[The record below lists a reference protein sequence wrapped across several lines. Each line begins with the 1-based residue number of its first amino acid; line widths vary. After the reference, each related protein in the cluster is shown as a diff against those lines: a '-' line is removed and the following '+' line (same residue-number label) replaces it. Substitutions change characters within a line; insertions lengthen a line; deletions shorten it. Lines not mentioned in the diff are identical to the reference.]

1 MGPVVSVIVPVYNAQ
16 KSLAR
21 CIDSILNQT
30 FKDFELILLDD
41 GSTDTSGEI
50 CDRYAEID
58 ERVRVIH
65 KENSG
70 VSDTRNRGLDIAEGK
85 YLQFLDSDDWIT
97 PEATGLF
104 VRTVEEN
111 QCDMVIADFYR
122 VIGERVSQKGAIEE
136 DGLMDQVTFAE
147 NMLQKPA
154 DFYYGVLWNKLY
166 KREIVESYRLRMDS
180 SVSWCEDFMFNL
192 EYVRH
197 IRSVYALKVPVYY
210 YVKTKGSLVSQG
222 MSVKKTIQM
231 KRTVFEYYNSFC
243 KDVFDEEDY
252 EKHKVQVYR
261 FLIEAAGD
269 GVVAPSIL
277 PGSYKL
283 GAERT
288 SVSEGVQEGEGF
300 FFDSYRE
307 RKLQERLF
315 DVVALKNELQ
325 TVDIKLLFYFS
336 RPHENCTFKET
347 TEILDIT
354 RRELSFSI
362 QSLLSRNLIEVKE
375 KPVNRTK
382 TRKTRDRSEKD
393 LVQEP
398 KRKTKASEYVLT
410 PEADGILAEALL
422 VLDDFEQLQYEG
434 FSQEEIIMFERLN
447 EKRNQNI
454 RRALAGKY

>member
-1 MGPVVSVIVPVYNAQ
+1 MPLVSIIVPVYNSEN
-16 KSLAR
+16 SLAR
-21 CIDSILNQT
+21 CVDSILNQT

-41 GSTDTSGEI
+41 GSTDTSGKI
-50 CDRYAEID
+50 CDSYSEKD
-58 ERVRVIH
+58 ERVHVVH

-70 VSDTRNRGLDIAEGK
+70 VSDTRNHGIEIAEGK

-104 VRTVEEN
+104 VRTAEEN
-111 QCDMVIADFYR
+111 RCDMVIADFYR
-122 VIGERVSQKGAIEE
+122 VVGERVSTKGAIEQ
-136 DGLMDQVTFAE
+136 DGMMDRVSYAE

-154 DFYYGVLWNKLY
+154 DFYYGVLWNKLFR
-166 KREIVESYRLRMDS
+166 REIIETYHLRMDS

-197 IRSVYALKVPVYY
+197 IQSIYALKVPVYY

-231 KRTVFEYYNSFC
+231 KRTVFEYYNNFC
-243 KDVFDEEDY
+243 KDVFDEEGY
-252 EKHKVQVYR
+252 EKYKVQVYR

-269 GVVAPSIL
+269 GIVAPAIL
-277 PGSYKL
+277 PGIYRL

-315 DVVALKNELQ
+315 DVVALKNELL
-325 TVDIKLLFYFS
+325 TVDIKLLFYLS
-336 RPHENCTFKET
+336 HPHENCTLKEMT
-347 TEILDIT
+347 DILDVT
-354 RRELSFSI
+354 RRELSSSI
-362 QSLLSRNLIEVKE
+362 QSLLSRALIETKE
-375 KPVNRTK
+375 KAPDKSKSRKSKEKNTK
-382 TRKTRDRSEKD
+382 ETA
-393 LVQEP
+393 QET
-398 KRKTKASEYVLT
+398 KRKAKACEYVLT
-410 PEADGILAEALL
+410 SEADSILAEALL
-422 VLDDFEQLQYEG
+422 VMDDFEQLQYEG

-454 RRALAGKY
+454 RKALK

>member
-104 VRTVEEN
+104 VRTAEEN

-252 EKHKVQVYR
+252 EKYKVQVYR

>member
-252 EKHKVQVYR
+252 EKYKVQVYR

-325 TVDIKLLFYFS
+325 TVDIKLLFYLS
-336 RPHENCTFKET
+336 LPHENCTFKET

>member
-1 MGPVVSVIVPVYNAQ
+1 MGPVVSVIVPVYNVQ

-252 EKHKVQVYR
+252 EKYKVQVYR

>member
-104 VRTVEEN
+104 VRTAEEN

-252 EKHKVQVYR
+252 EKYKVQVYR

-300 FFDSYRE
+300 FFDLYRE

>member
-252 EKHKVQVYR
+252 EKYKVQVYR

>member
-97 PEATGLF
+97 PEAIGLF
-104 VRTVEEN
+104 VRTAEEN

-252 EKHKVQVYR
+252 EKYKVQVYR

>member
-1 MGPVVSVIVPVYNAQ
+1 
-16 KSLAR
+16 
-21 CIDSILNQT
+21 
-30 FKDFELILLDD
+30 
-41 GSTDTSGEI
+41 
-50 CDRYAEID
+50 
-58 ERVRVIH
+58 
-65 KENSG
+65 
-70 VSDTRNRGLDIAEGK
+70 
-85 YLQFLDSDDWIT
+85 
-97 PEATGLF
+97 
-104 VRTVEEN
+104 
-111 QCDMVIADFYR
+111 
-122 VIGERVSQKGAIEE
+122 
-136 DGLMDQVTFAE
+136 
-147 NMLQKPA
+147 
-154 DFYYGVLWNKLY
+154 
-166 KREIVESYRLRMDS
+166 
-180 SVSWCEDFMFNL
+180 MFNL

-252 EKHKVQVYR
+252 EKYKVQVYR

-300 FFDSYRE
+300 FFDLYRE